1 MKGGLV
7 WFGDCSVLS
16 LRFLIET
23 SGEGDL
29 ESGEESIALNQE
41 TRQKESQHRTASLG
55 ITNTVEC
62 LVEACQQ

>member
-7 WFGDCSVLS
+7 WFDGCSVLP
-16 LRFLIET
+16 LLFLIET

-41 TRQKESQHRTASLG
+41 NETPPVMDCTINIVDSRRGGVL
-55 ITNTVEC
+55 
-62 LVEACQQ
+62 CQQHY